1 MSKKQLFVDSV
12 LSDILNNAKTEMNAT
27 QDDVKSNIKILPEL
41 KNLIPP
47 LTEEEFEQLRLN
59 ILAEGCKDTL
69 VVAKLDNDYILV
81 DGHNRYKICAEN
93 KIFFK
98 VELKDFQNIDA
109 IKEWMILNQLG
120 KRNLTDLQKSYLR
133 GLQYHREKKKEAF
146 KSNLKQF
153 TEVDKLSTTAEKS
166 DLSEVDKL
174 STLVEKSDLSV
185 VDNLS
190 TTDKPLINSFEKT
203 VEKLALQHQVSAK
216 TIQRDEKFALGLD
229 MLASEDSTLKN
240 KILSKEIK
248 VPAGFIQKLADAEE
262 DKNAKKILLKEF
274 KNKYLDNQKS
284 KTTSVSELEIA
295 KKMLMHKIKQ
305 ISSIEMIDKL
315 LAEIDK

>member
-27 QDDVKSNIKILPEL
+27 QDDIKSNIKILPEL

-109 IKEWMILNQLG
+109 IKEWMVLNQLG

-133 GLQYHREKKKEAF
+133 GLQYQREKKKEAF
-146 KSNLKQF
+146 THNLKQF
-153 TEVDKLSTTAEKS
+153 TN
-166 DLSEVDKL
+166 VDKL

-185 VDNLS
+185 VDKLS
-190 TTDKPLINSFEKT
+190 TTDNPLINSFERT
-203 VEKLALQHQVSAK
+203 IEKLALQHQVSAQ

-229 MLASEDSTLKN
+229 MLANEDSTLKN

-248 VPAGFIQKLADAEE
+248 VPAGFIQKLADAED

-284 KTTSVSELEIA
+284 KVASVSELDKT
-295 KKMLMHKIKQ
+295 KKILINRIKQ
-305 ISSIEMIDKL
+305 LSSMEILNKI
-315 LAEIDK
+315 LAEIGK

>member
-12 LSDILNNAKTEMNAT
+12 LSDIISSAKTEMNAT

-69 VVAKLDNDYILV
+69 VVAKLDNEYILV

-93 KIFFK
+93 KVFFK

-109 IKEWMILNQLG
+109 IKEWMVLNQLG

-133 GLQYHREKKKEAF
+133 GLQYNREKKKEAF
-146 KSNLKQF
+146 KNNLKQF
-153 TEVDKLSTTAEKS
+153 TK
-166 DLSEVDKL
+166 VDKL
-174 STLVEKSDLSV
+174 STLVEKSDFSV

-203 VEKLALQHQVSAK
+203 IEKLALQHQVSAK

-284 KTTSVSELEIA
+284 KVASVSELDKA
-295 KKMLMHKIKQ
+295 KKILINRIKQ
-305 ISSIEMIDKL
+305 LSSMEML
-315 LAEIDK
+315 NAFLAEIGK

>member
-27 QDDVKSNIKILPEL
+27 QDDIKSNIKILPEL

-47 LTEEEFEQLRLN
+47 LTEEEFGQLRLN

-69 VVAKLDNDYILV
+69 VVAKLEDNYVLV

-133 GLQYHREKKKEAF
+133 GLQYNREKKKEAF

-153 TEVDKLSTTAEKS
+153 TEVDNLSTTVEKS

-174 STLVEKSDLSV
+174 STSDS
-185 VDNLS
+185 S
-190 TTDKPLINSFEKT
+190 LINSFEKT
-203 VEKLALQHQVSAK
+203 IDKLALQHQVSAK

-274 KNKYLDNQKS
+274 KKKYLGKQKAKS
-284 KTTSVSELEIA
+284 TSVSELDKA
-295 KKMLMHKIKQ
+295 KKILISRIKQ
-305 ISSIEMIDKL
+305 LSSMGILNKL
-315 LAEIDK
+315 LAEIGKS

>member
-12 LSDILNNAKTEMNAT
+12 LSDILSSAKTEMNTT
-27 QDDVKSNIKILPEL
+27 QDDIKSNIKILPEL

-109 IKEWMILNQLG
+109 IKEWMVLNQLG

-133 GLQYHREKKKEAF
+133 GLQYNREKKKEAF

-153 TEVDKLSTTAEKS
+153 TK
-166 DLSEVDKL
+166 VDKL

-203 VEKLALQHQVSAK
+203 IDKLASQHQVSAK
-216 TIQRDEKFALGLD
+216 TIQRDEKFAIGLD
-229 MLASEDSTLKN
+229 MLTSEDNTLKN

-248 VPAGFIQKLADAEE
+248 VPAGFIQKLADAED

-274 KNKYLDNQKS
+274 KTKYLDNQKS
-284 KTTSVSELEIA
+284 KTTSVSELDKA
-295 KKMLMHKIKQ
+295 KKILINRIKQ
-305 ISSIEMIDKL
+305 LSSMEML
-315 LAEIDK
+315 NAFLAEIGKS

>member
-12 LSDILNNAKTEMNAT
+12 LSDILSSAKTEMNAT
-27 QDDVKSNIKILPEL
+27 QDDIKSNIKILSEL

-59 ILAEGCKDTL
+59 ISAEGCKDTL

-98 VELKDFQNIDA
+98 VELKDFQNIGA

-133 GLQYHREKKKEAF
+133 GLQYQREKKKEAF

-153 TEVDKLSTTAEKS
+153 TKVDN
-166 DLSEVDKL
+166 L
-174 STLVEKSDLSV
+174 STLAEKSDLSV

-203 VEKLALQHQVSAK
+203 IERLALQHQVSAK

-229 MLASEDSTLKN
+229 MLTSEDNTLKN

-248 VPAGFIQKLADAEE
+248 VPAGFIQKLADAED
-262 DKNAKKILLKEF
+262 DKNAKKILLREF
-274 KNKYLDNQKS
+274 KTKYLNSEDKKS
-284 KTTSVSELEIA
+284 KSTPTTELDKV
-295 KKMLMHKIKQ
+295 KKNLINRIKQ
-305 ISSIEMIDKL
+305 LSSMEML
-315 LAEIDK
+315 NAFLAEIGK